1 MNPSGHPVSP
11 QLHFARVRLGYTRL
25 VRTGGSR
32 LRSIGGARRRH
43 VQSQVPR
50 PATDRT
56 ASGPS
61 APRPGRP
68 SPLPDDHPRFGESGE
83 QQNAEETE
91 HQRRH
96 TSAQNRVGSVGLVN
110 VDVACDPLAIDDA
123 GPVGV
128 PSFQDPRINPTGKSR
143 LAKQI
148 AHDLRMVGPNIGH
161 LPLLYSRSRPRRDL
175 HLRSPETVHHVE
187 LIS

>member
-56 ASGPS
+56 VSGPS

-123 GPVGV
+123 GPVGSRPFKILGSTPQV
-128 PSFQDPRINPTGKSR
+128 NP
-143 LAKQI
+143 A
-148 AHDLRMVGPNIGH
+148 
-161 LPLLYSRSRPRRDL
+161 SRSRSRTISGWWVQISGIFPSSTAGHDRA
-175 HLRSPETVHHVE
+175 ETCTCA
-187 LIS
+187 LPKQSITSS